1 MGVGIM
7 KTIDILAL
15 DSVTGGRSP
24 MGIVSPCFSLSQKKL
39 LSATSDDIAQAK
51 VSCGLKL
58 PTAKQIKAARDRR
71 F

>member
-1 MGVGIM
+1 M
-7 KTIDILAL
+7 KTIDSLDL
-15 DSVTGGRSP
+15 DSVTGGNG

-39 LSATSDDIAQAK
+39 LDASSDDIAQAK

-58 PTAKQIKAARDRR
+58 PTARQIRNARNRR

>member
-1 MGVGIM
+1 
-7 KTIDILAL
+7 
-15 DSVTGGRSP
+15 

-39 LSATSDDIAQAK
+39 LDASSDDIAQAK

-58 PTAKQIKAARDRR
+58 PTARQIRNARNRR